1 MALPIAEDEFH
12 RIIQSHQARLRSV
25 PMDKL
30 HIGKAFS
37 FEKPHRCAHCAPLVL
52 EPCEYEADGGEKT
65 IFNLN
70 TTLMGA
76 IQMSRE
82 GCDFFEWLSNRYLDW
97 VALETRKGLSRS
109 SKVPMD
115 FSYGKDQLHIV
126 LPVFPPGPVCNWNPR
141 LLLNCPGKATSPE
154 RLLGPLSGS
163 FLCAKKDNLSAD
175 YVSFRPHELD
185 LESQITARFAR
196 ERLEECRK
204 THDVCRLDPGKPHVG
219 AEVLDTPDLPTRL
232 LEILPPDADIV
243 RLVGLAELPA
253 PDISDIAKTGFV
265 ALSYCWGG
273 DQPVKSTQK
282 TAQALKNGIATS
294 SLPQTLRDAIRYTSV
309 LRIKHIWID
318 ALCIRQDD
326 DHDKALEIARM
337 PLYYHRNTV
346 TIVASSA
353 ETCRS
358 GFLGKK
364 KLEFQT
370 GPFEIAMR
378 TPKGVGSMIWY
389 DPEPEPPQP
398 TTFRAWT
405 LQESLLSRRL
415 LIFGSARLTWCCTV
429 ADSGCG
435 GPQATMTTRSVERA
449 PEPLVAHI
457 YPLCILK
464 GFPVRRQW
472 NRVVLEYT
480 RRKLTNPSDKLLA
493 VAAAAETIHVDSRVR
508 GQEDTAYLAGLIT
521 IADEPDD
528 VSDALGWMT
537 NNPADAT
544 RIQTYTAPSWSWAC
558 IDGEIIPDPEGWYM
572 GAPVRPA
579 IAPPPTEHR
588 FRLIQHEITPV
599 VSAAPYGAVSGGFLK
614 IRGPV
619 WPLDAFQGVPLAVQ
633 RFGDDERSAPRGGCL
648 LTIYPDTREDLELF
662 ESKATP
668 KVFLLELNFTPGN
681 KSSSGLL
688 LRPGSDTPPTFRR
701 VGMFFYEVNRKKED
715 RVFQN
720 VLCAPNVQREIILL

>member
-1 MALPIAEDEFH
+1 
-12 RIIQSHQARLRSV
+12 
-25 PMDKL
+25 MDKL

-126 LPVFPPGPVCNWNPR
+126 LPVFPPGPV
-141 LLLNCPGKATSPE
+141 
-154 RLLGPLSGS
+154 
-163 FLCAKKDNLSAD
+163 
-175 YVSFRPHELD
+175 Y
-185 LESQITARFAR
+185 
-196 ERLEECRK
+196 
-204 THDVCRLDPGKPHVG
+204 PGKPHVG

-572 GAPVRPA
+572 GAPPHPMA
-579 IAPPPTEHR
+579 
-588 FRLIQHEITPV
+588 L
-599 VSAAPYGAVSGGFLK
+599 
-614 IRGPV
+614 
-619 WPLDAFQGVPLAVQ
+619 
-633 RFGDDERSAPRGGCL
+633 
-648 LTIYPDTREDLELF
+648 
-662 ESKATP
+662 
-668 KVFLLELNFTPGN
+668 
-681 KSSSGLL
+681 
-688 LRPGSDTPPTFRR
+688 
-701 VGMFFYEVNRKKED
+701 
-715 RVFQN
+715 
-720 VLCAPNVQREIILL
+720 